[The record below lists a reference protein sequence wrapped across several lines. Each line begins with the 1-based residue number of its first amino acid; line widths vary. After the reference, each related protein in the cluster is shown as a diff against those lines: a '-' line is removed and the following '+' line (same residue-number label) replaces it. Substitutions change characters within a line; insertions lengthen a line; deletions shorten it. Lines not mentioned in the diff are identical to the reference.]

1 MTKKK
6 TTVNKKTITKNAG
19 AKSTGAK
26 STKADLLYPLQE
38 SFEDEVFA
46 LVNQE
51 REAAGLPPLAR
62 LEVLFEAAEAKA
74 QDMRDNN
81 YFDHI
86 SPTYGTPGQ
95 MLTQFG
101 VEWTAYGENIAAGQR
116 TPALVMEA
124 WMNSPGHRANI
135 LSPKFT
141 HMGVGYA
148 PGTTDSR
155 YRTYW
160 VQEFVRL

>member
-6 TTVNKKTITKNAG
+6 AAVGKKTGAAKKTNTESHNAE
-19 AKSTGAK
+19 TE
-26 STKADLLYPLQE
+26 LLYSLQG
-38 SFEDEVFA
+38 SFEDEGLA
-46 LVNQE
+46 LVNQA
-51 REAAGLPPLAR
+51 REAAGLQPLIR
-62 LEVLFEAAEAKA
+62 LEALFETAEAKA
-74 QDMRDNN
+74 LDMRENH
-81 YFDHI
+81 YFDHL
-86 SPTYGTPGQ
+86 SPAYGTPGQ

-116 TPALVMEA
+116 TPAAVMEA

-141 HMGVGYA
+141 HLGVGYA
-148 PGTTDSR
+148 PGTMNSR

>member
-6 TTVNKKTITKNAG
+6 TVVRKTSTTKKTAAKKTADNNTK
-19 AKSTGAK
+19 T
-26 STKADLLYPLQE
+26 DLLYPLQE
-38 SFEDEVFA
+38 TFEDEVFA

-51 REAAGLPPLAR
+51 REAAGLLPLAR

-101 VEWTAYGENIAAGQR
+101 VAWTAYGENIAAGQR
-116 TPALVMEA
+116 TPAAVMEA

-135 LSPKFT
+135 LSSKFT
-141 HMGVGYA
+141 HLGVGYA

>member
-6 TTVNKKTITKNAG
+6 TVTKRKSATKKT
-19 AKSTGAK
+19 STTNK
-26 STKADLLYPLQE
+26 TELLFPLQE
-38 SFEDEVFA
+38 TTFADEVFA
-46 LVNQE
+46 LVNEE
-51 REAAGLPPLAR
+51 RIQAGLLPLSR
-62 LEVLFEAAEAKA
+62 LEILFEVAEIKA
-74 QDMRDNN
+74 LDMRDNN
-81 YFDHI
+81 YFDHV

-95 MLTQFG
+95 LLTQYG

-116 TPALVMEA
+116 TPAAVMEA

-141 HMGVGYA
+141 HLGVGYA
-148 PGTTDSR
+148 PGTSDSR
-155 YRTYW
+155 YRSYW

>member
-6 TTVNKKTITKNAG
+6 TVTKRKSATKKT
-19 AKSTGAK
+19 STNHK
-26 STKADLLYPLQE
+26 TELLFPLQE
-38 SFEDEVFA
+38 TTFADEVFA
-46 LVNQE
+46 LVNEE
-51 REAAGLPPLAR
+51 RIQAGLLPLSR
-62 LEVLFEAAEAKA
+62 LEILFEVAEIKA
-74 QDMRDNN
+74 LDMRDNN
-81 YFDHI
+81 YFDHV

-95 MLTQFG
+95 MLTQYG

-116 TPALVMEA
+116 TPAAVMEA

-141 HMGVGYA
+141 HLGVGYA
-148 PGTTDSR
+148 PGTADSR
-155 YRTYW
+155 YRSYW

>member
-6 TTVNKKTITKNAG
+6 TAAKKKSSATKKTNTESKS
-19 AKSTGAK
+19 AKT
-26 STKADLLYPLQE
+26 DLLYPLQE
-38 SFEDEVFA
+38 NVEDEVFA
-46 LVNQE
+46 LVNQA
-51 REAAGLPPLAR
+51 REAAGLQPLSR

-74 QDMRDNN
+74 QDMRDNT
-81 YFDHI
+81 YFDHL

-116 TPALVMEA
+116 TPAAVMEA

-141 HMGVGYA
+141 QMGVGYA

>member
-6 TTVNKKTITKNAG
+6 TATRKKSSATKKTNTESKS
-19 AKSTGAK
+19 AKT
-26 STKADLLYPLQE
+26 DLLYPLQE
-38 SFEDEVFA
+38 NFEDEVFA
-46 LVNQE
+46 LVNQA
-51 REAAGLPPLAR
+51 REAAGLQALTR

-74 QDMRDNN
+74 QDMRDNH
-81 YFDHI
+81 YFDHL

-95 MLTQFG
+95 MLAQFG

-116 TPALVMEA
+116 TADAVMEA

-141 HMGVGYA
+141 HLGIGYA

-155 YRTYW
+155 YRAYW
-160 VQEFVRL
+160 VQEFIRL